1 MILGPDFYSRGHGAA
16 DDFDLQGRHRD
27 DLEGQ
32 VLGHRRSQSH
42 RRPLRP
48 HHDLLRQ
55 RRPDRAHLVQVR
67 HPLRRQGHGR
77 LNHRRT
83 SRKIRRGLT
92 HEVSYAYFTTQIQS
106 TTKTTEFFVV
116 GILSVIL
123 VEFAI
128 LVATKSLGGGTV

>member
-1 MILGPDFYSRGHGAA
+1 MLVILGPDFYSRGHGAA
-16 DDFDLQGRHRD
+16 DNLDLQGRHRD

-67 HPLRRQGHGR
+67 HPLRRQGHSR
-77 LNHRRT
+77 FNHRRT
-83 SRKIRRGLT
+83 SRKIRRGVT
-92 HEVSYAYFTTQIQS
+92 HEVRIALLQPKCVSF
-106 TTKTTEFFVV
+106 
-116 GILSVIL
+116 
-123 VEFAI
+123 
-128 LVATKSLGGGTV
+128 VATNFPINVRLCALKLSYKGY

>member
-1 MILGPDFYSRGHGAA
+1 MLMILGPDFYSRGHGAA
-16 DDFDLQGRHRD
+16 DDFNLQGRHRD
-27 DLEGQ
+27 DLKGQ

-67 HPLRRQGHGR
+67 HPLRRQGHGG

-92 HEVSYAYFTTQIQS
+92 HEVRNASFTTQIF
-106 TTKTTEFFVV
+106 TRRRH
-116 GILSVIL
+116 
-123 VEFAI
+123 FATFCGHG
-128 LVATKSLGGGTV
+128 ATSSHINVYSGVLLK